1 MFISSNTKTVHKN
14 NGINK
19 VFLLGKIVDCPRLE
33 SNEIQ
38 FTLETVE
45 IIAKKEELNE
55 HFETHKIRYSNYPA
69 GTKLTAGMLLH
80 IEGSIKTTF
89 FSDTAKF
96 KGNLTEILTQKVLIV
111 TA

>member
-1 MFISSNTKTVHKN
+1 MQKN

-19 VFLLGKIVDCPRLE
+19 VFLPGKIVDSPRLE
-33 SNEIQ
+33 HNEMR

-45 IIAKKEELNE
+45 IIAKKEEPNE

-69 GTKLTAGMLLH
+69 GTRLTAGMLLH
-80 IEGSIKTTF
+80 IEGAIKTTF
-89 FSDTAKF
+89 FSDTANF

-111 TA
+111 SS